1 MSEERI
7 VTLSEYSLIDFVE
20 LVNRIF
26 QDYVLPINW
35 NVLNFKMDARE
46 NSVSL
51 ADSFVFIKKNEPV
64 GFILNAIRG
73 KRARIDAMGVVESE
87 RGKGLAERI
96 LKHTFHHLKLKN
108 IEQILLEVASSD
120 ERAVKFYDKNGFR
133 KSRELNTFVLE
144 NPAKVNISYT
154 HLTTDCKYVYSVS
167 LNNELQVQRKVNW
180 QREPIT
186 LLLADGRYNYVRF
199 HTPSTEGYL
208 VWGKNEDNSAFVVD
222 LGAKSEKIGDW
233 QKICQ
238 IAVDYLVEQINPP
251 LISVVSVPEDD
262 ILHEAL
268 VSSGFKTVF
277 TQYEM
282 CRKL

>member
-51 ADSFVFIKKNEPV
+51 ADSFVFIKGNEPV

-96 LKHTFHHLKLKN
+96 LKHAFHHLKLKN
-108 IEQILLEVASSD
+108 IEQVFLEVASSD

-144 NPAKVNISYT
+144 NPSKANISYT

-186 LLLADGRYNYVRF
+186 LLLADGRYNYVRL

-208 VWGKNEDNSAFVVD
+208 VWGKNEDNSAFIVD
-222 LGAKSEKIGDW
+222 LAAKSEKISDW
-233 QKICQ
+233 QKICH
-238 IAVDYLVEQINPP
+238 IAIDYLVEQTNPP

-262 ILHEAL
+262 ILHDAL
-268 VSSGFKTVF
+268 ASSGFNVVF

>member
-20 LVNRIF
+20 LVNKIF
-26 QDYVLPINW
+26 KDYVLPINW

-46 NSVSL
+46 NSVSFS
-51 ADSFVFIKKNEPV
+51 DSFVFLKKDGPV

-73 KRARIDAMGVVESE
+73 KRARIDAMGVVDSE

-96 LKHTFHHLKLKN
+96 LKHAFHHLKLKN
-108 IEQILLEVASSD
+108 IEQIFLEVAASD

-133 KSRELNTFVLE
+133 KSRELHTFVLQSPSKLGI
-144 NPAKVNISYT
+144 NYT

-186 LLLADGRYNYVRF
+186 LLLADGRYSYIRF
-199 HTPSTEGYL
+199 HTASIEGYL
-208 VWGKNEDNSAFVVD
+208 VWGKNEDGSTFIVD
-222 LGAKSEKIGDW
+222 LATRSEKIEDW
-233 QKICQ
+233 QTITKIA
-238 IAVDYLVEQINPP
+238 IDYLVNQTNTT
-251 LISVVSVPEDD
+251 LISVVAVPEDD
-262 ILHEAL
+262 LLHRAL
-268 VSSGFKTVF
+268 IHAGFTVVF

-282 CRKL
+282 YRKL